1 MTALPLKKLF
11 GTTALLLGCLVS
23 PLVFAHA
30 HLVSATPA
38 ADATVSAPAELSLVF
53 TEGVEQSF
61 TKVELTRGGDAV
73 LIKSIATQG
82 ADKKTLIVTPAAALT
97 PGDYTVKWHAVSV
110 DTHNSDGS
118 YQFKVAQ

>member
-1 MTALPLKKLF
+1 MPLKKLF
-11 GTTALLLGCLVS
+11 AASTLLLSCLVS

-61 TKVELTRGGDAV
+61 TKVELTRGGEAV

-82 ADKKTLIVTPAAALT
+82 TDKKTLIVTPAAPLT
-97 PGDYTVKWHAVSV
+97 PGDYSVKWHAVSV